1 VRVQP
6 VHGFKGLEADVVFLP
21 HLQQTFLRQEDD
33 HVTAER
39 RILYM
44 AMSRAREKLYM
55 TYFGKLPRP
64 YEDLRR
70 QSLADFVG

>member
-1 VRVQP
+1 M
-6 VHGFKGLEADVVFLP
+6 LETLS
-21 HLQQTFLRQEDD
+21 
-33 HVTAER
+33 R
-39 RILYM
+39 RLL
-44 AMSRAREKLYM
+44 EKLHM